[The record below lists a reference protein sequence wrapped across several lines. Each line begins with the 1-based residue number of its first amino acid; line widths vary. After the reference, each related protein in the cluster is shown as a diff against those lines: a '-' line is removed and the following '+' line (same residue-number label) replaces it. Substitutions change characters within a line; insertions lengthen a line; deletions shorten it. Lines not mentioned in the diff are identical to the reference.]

1 MSSPS
6 FRTVLGLVL
15 LLACEED
22 TSKYAR
28 GRGLEVAQLSAA
40 DRAKIYAA
48 SLGGAFD
55 LDPGLSLLVDTTMLT
70 RLSGERPGG
79 ALGADVRAALRGTG
93 VVKGECKPQ
102 RRAPTRTPVC
112 RADIPGYVV
121 RFSDVFAMGGDSVQT
136 HLLAERYDTPS
147 TGEHNRFTIE
157 QAYQLVKRDGGW
169 RAVTTG
175 RMGEGAGERG
185 DGG

>member
-6 FRTVLGLVL
+6 FRNVLGLVL

-40 DRAKIYAA
+40 DRATIYAA

-70 RLSGERPGG
+70 RVAGDGLGG
-79 ALGADVRAALRGTG
+79 ALGTDVRAALRGTG
-93 VVKGECKPQ
+93 VTKGECTPQ

-112 RADIPGYVV
+112 RADLPGYVV
-121 RFSDVFAMGGDSVQT
+121 RFSEVFAMAGDSVQT
-136 HLLAERYDTPS
+136 HLLADRYDTPA
-147 TGEHNRFTIE
+147 TGEHNRFRIE
-157 QAYQLVKRDGGW
+157 QAYQLVRRNGGW
-169 RAVTTG
+169 SVVRKA
-175 RMGEGAGERG
+175 RI
-185 DGG
+185 D

>member
-1 MSSPS
+1 MSSPP

-15 LLACEED
+15 LLACGED
-22 TSKYAR
+22 ASKYAR

-70 RLSGERPGG
+70 RVGGDGPGA
-79 ALGADVRAALRGTG
+79 ALGTDVRAALRGTG
-93 VVKGECKPQ
+93 VTKGECTPQ

-112 RADIPGYVV
+112 RADLPGYVV
-121 RFSDVFAMGGDSVQT
+121 RFSDVFAMAGDSVQT
-136 HLLAERYDTPS
+136 HLLADRYDTPA
-147 TGEHNRFTIE
+147 TGEHNRFRIE
-157 QAYQLVKRDGGW
+157 QAYQLVRRNGGW
-169 RAVTTG
+169 SVVRKA
-175 RMGEGAGERG
+175 RI
-185 DGG
+185 D

>member
-1 MSSPS
+1 MNSHA
-6 FRTVLGLVL
+6 FRKVLGLAL
-15 LLACEED
+15 LLACGED
-22 TSKYAR
+22 TSTYAR

-40 DRAKIYAA
+40 DRAAVYAVA
-48 SLGGAFD
+48 LGGAFD

-70 RLSGERPGG
+70 RVGGDRPGG

-112 RADIPGYVV
+112 RADVPGYVV

-169 RAVTTG
+169 RAV
-175 RMGEGAGERG
+175 RKARI
-185 DGG
+185 D

>member
-6 FRTVLGLVL
+6 VRKVLGLLILV
-15 LLACEED
+15 ACGED
-22 TSKYAR
+22 TTKYAR
-28 GRGLEVAQLSAA
+28 GRGLEVAQLSATE
-40 DRAKIYAA
+40 RAKIYVA

-70 RLSGERPGG
+70 RLGGERPGG
-79 ALGADVRAALRGTG
+79 TLGSDVRAALRGTG
-93 VVKGECKPQ
+93 VTKGECVPQ

-121 RFSDVFAMGGDSVQT
+121 RFSDVFAMRGDSVQT
-136 HLLAERYDTPS
+136 HLLAERYDTPA

-157 QAYQLVKRDGGW
+157 QAYQLVRRNGGW
-169 RAVTTG
+169 SVVRKA
-175 RMGEGAGERG
+175 RI
-185 DGG
+185 D